1 MTKHSGKLSKITLNT
16 QTVLALVVVALWI
29 FLAIATPRFFTYE
42 NLRNIMRQMAI
53 QGVLGVAAVV
63 VIVTGGIDLSVG
75 SVVALVNIV
84 LSLMVSKGI
93 SIASAIIYCLLLS
106 ALIGFTNGLMVYDLK
121 LPPFIATLG
130 MMSIA
135 RGITLLIS
143 NGRNIF
149 GLPRVLADFA
159 NADIL
164 GIPTL
169 FWLLL
174 LITIGIE
181 IVFRYTKLGRYLFA
195 LGSNIEAARLSGVNI
210 RVVTYTAYTV
220 AAVLAGFAG
229 ILETTRLWMGVPTT
243 GTGYEL
249 DAIAAA
255 VIGGASLSGAEGS
268 AFGAF
273 FGALV
278 MATIYNGSVHLN
290 INPFWQRVLVGVIVV
305 VAVGIDQL
313 RKRRR

>member
-1 MTKHSGKLSKITLNT
+1 MTEKNKLGSKIKLST
-16 QTVLALVVVALWI
+16 QMVLALVVVALWI
-29 FLAIATPRFFTYE
+29 FLAIATPRFLTYD
-42 NLRNIMRQMAI
+42 NIKNIMRQMTI
-53 QGVLGVAAVV
+53 QGILGIAAVV

-84 LSLMVSKGI
+84 LSLMVSKGANI
-93 SIASAIIYCLLLS
+93 GSSILYCLLLS

-135 RGITLLIS
+135 RGVTLLIS
-143 NGRNIF
+143 NGRNVF
-149 GLPRVLADFA
+149 GLPRSLADFA
-159 NADIL
+159 NSDSL
-164 GIPTL
+164 GIPL
-169 FWLLL
+169 FFWLLL
-174 LITIGIE
+174 LVVVGIE
-181 IVFRYTKLGRYLFA
+181 VIFRFTKLGRYLFA

-210 RVVTYTAYTV
+210 RIVTYAAYIL
-220 AAVLAGFAG
+220 ASVLAGFAG
-229 ILETTRLWMGVPTT
+229 ILETARLWMGVPTT

-268 AFGAF
+268 ALGAF

-278 MATIYNGSVHLN
+278 MTTIYNGSVHLN
-290 INPFWQRVLVGVIVV
+290 VNPFWQRVLVGIIVV
-305 VAVGIDQL
+305 AAVGVDQL
-313 RKRRR
+313 RKSRQ